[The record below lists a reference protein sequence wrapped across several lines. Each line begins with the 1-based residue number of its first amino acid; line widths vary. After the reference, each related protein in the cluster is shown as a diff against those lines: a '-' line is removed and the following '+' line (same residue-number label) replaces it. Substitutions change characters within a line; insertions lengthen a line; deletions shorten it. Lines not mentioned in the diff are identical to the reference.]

1 MAKQHTVPLILNGK
15 PENQNTQ
22 LLEPV
27 NLGFRTSQGEQK
39 LYDEN
44 WIQNLIHNNPSIL
57 PVREL
62 EPAFFPLY
70 PVCRE
75 LKTPAGYLDNL
86 FVSENGSLTL
96 VECKLW
102 RNPEARREVVGQALD
117 YAKEFAGWQ
126 YEDLASAIQET
137 IGKSGN
143 HLFDTVAEQVE
154 DLDEADFVDAV
165 SRNLSRGR
173 FLILIVGDGIREGVE
188 NISNFLQKHAG
199 LDFTFGLVELGVFK
213 IPELEQYIIQPRILA
228 RTYTIERAVIRIEER
243 QGKIDSIVERTE
255 NKQVSY
261 KSSGRKTNIS
271 EEQFYEDITAN
282 SSKQVAEELKSF
294 VDRLSAIDI
303 VPGYGAS
310 SLNLRWM
317 PEGNLKFNFCSIS
330 KTMTI
335 DTSVF
340 NWTLDSIGKIS
351 IGHDYQQR
359 LASII
364 PDAYVREHENQAHFE
379 VRKHNQRI
387 EISDLLAQK
396 EGVIG
401 IIKEAQLKILESLGS

>member
-1 MAKQHTVPLILNGK
+1 MNKQHTVPLILNGR
-15 PENQNTQ
+15 PESQNVQ

-27 NLGFRTSQGEQK
+27 NLGFRSSQGEQK
-39 LYDEN
+39 LYDEG
-44 WIQNLIHNNPSIL
+44 WIQSLIHNNPSIL
-57 PVREL
+57 PIGEL

-102 RNPEARREVVGQALD
+102 RNPDARREVIGQALD

-126 YEDLASAIQET
+126 YEDLAGAIQET
-137 IGKSGN
+137 TGVSGN
-143 HLFDTVAEQVE
+143 HLFDTVAQQVE
-154 DLDEADFVDAV
+154 DLDEADFVDSV
-165 SRNLSRGR
+165 SKNLSRGR

-213 IPELEQYIIQPRILA
+213 IPESENYIIQPRILA
-228 RTYTIERAVIRIEER
+228 RTYTIERAVIRVEER
-243 QGKIDSIVERTE
+243 IGKIDTITESTE
-255 NKQVSY
+255 NKKVSH
-261 KSSGRKTNIS
+261 KSSGRRTNIS
-271 EEQFYEDITAN
+271 EEQFYDEITDS
-282 SSKQVAEELKSF
+282 SSKQLAEELKAF
-294 VDRLSAIDI
+294 VDRLSVIDI

-310 SLNLRWM
+310 SLNLRWS
-317 PEGNLKFNFCSIS
+317 PDGNLKFNFCSIS

-340 NWTLDSIGKIS
+340 NWTLDSLGKIS
-351 IGHDYQQR
+351 IGHEYQQK

-364 PDAYVREHENQAHFE
+364 PNAYVREHENRAHYE
-379 VRKHNQRI
+379 VRKYNKRI
-387 EISDLLAQK
+387 EISDLLTQK
-396 EGVIG
+396 DRFVD
-401 IIKEAQLKILESLGS
+401 IIKETQQKIIKSLSS

>member
-1 MAKQHTVPLILNGK
+1 MAKQHTVPLILTGK
-15 PENQNTQ
+15 PENLNTQ

-27 NLGFRTSQGEQK
+27 NFGLRTSQGEQK
-39 LYDEN
+39 LYDEG
-44 WIQNLIHNNPSIL
+44 WIQNLIHYNPSML

-70 PVCRE
+70 AVCRE

-126 YEDLASAIQET
+126 YEDLANAIQET
-137 IGKSGN
+137 TGISGN
-143 HLFDTVAEQVE
+143 HLFDTVAKQVE
-154 DLDEADFVDAV
+154 DLDEANFVDAV

-213 IPELEQYIIQPRILA
+213 IPASEQYIIQPRILA
-228 RTYTIERAVIRIEER
+228 RTYTIERSVIRIEER
-243 QGKIDSIVERTE
+243 PGRIDTIVEDTE

-261 KSSGRKTNIS
+261 KSNGRRTNIS
-271 EEQFYEDITAN
+271 EEQFYEDIAAN
-282 SSKQVAEELKSF
+282 SSKEVAEELKF
-294 VDRLSAIDI
+294 FADRLSALDI
-303 VPGYGAS
+303 VPGFGAS
-310 SLNLRWM
+310 SLNLRWS
-317 PEGNLKFNFCSIS
+317 PDGNLKFNFGSIAKS
-330 KTMTI
+330 MI
-335 DTSVF
+335 VDTSIV
-340 NWTLDSIGKIS
+340 NWVLNKLGKIS
-351 IGHDYQQR
+351 IGHEYQQKI
-359 LASII
+359 SNII
-364 PDAYVREHENQAHFE
+364 PDSYVREHENPDCWE
-379 VRKHNQRI
+379 VHKHNQRI
-387 EISDLLAQK
+387 TISDLLAQK
-396 EGVIG
+396 DKWLD
-401 IIKEAQLKILESLGS
+401 IIKEVQGKIFESLST